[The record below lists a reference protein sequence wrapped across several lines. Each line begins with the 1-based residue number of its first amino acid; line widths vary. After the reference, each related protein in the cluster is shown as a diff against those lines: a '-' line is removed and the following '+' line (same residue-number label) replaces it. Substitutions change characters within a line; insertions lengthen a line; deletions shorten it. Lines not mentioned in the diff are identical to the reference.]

1 MIYFSGKDEA
11 KRYSLYR
18 PYIHPQVIQI
28 IKSKLTLR
36 KPIGDILDVG
46 CGTGQST
53 IALTEIAERVT
64 GIDISEDMI
73 SQAERHEKV
82 KYLQAPAENIP
93 LHNMSF
99 DMVTVGLSFHWLDR
113 RRFLPE
119 AHRLLKSPG
128 WLVIYDNFFS
138 GVMRENPEFENW
150 LKDEFI
156 VRFPTPPRD
165 RRPLKDD
172 KLRQYGFVVD
182 QSENYQE
189 DVTYT
194 LEQLVGYMTT
204 MTNTVAIL
212 KEGRVT
218 MAETVQ
224 WLMSSLEPFFRGQRA
239 CTFSHRGWIKF
250 LKKLNQRAAEIGKH

>member
-28 IKSKLTLR
+28 IKSKLALR
-36 KPIGDILDVG
+36 KPVGDILDVC

-53 IALTEIAERVT
+53 IALTEIAERVF

-73 SQAERHEKV
+73 SQVKSHEKV
-82 KYLQAPAENIP
+82 KYLQAAAEDIP
-93 LHNMSF
+93 LQDMTF
-99 DMVTVGLSFHWLDR
+99 DMVTVGLSFHWLVR
-113 RRFLPE
+113 SRFLPE

-138 GVMRENPEFENW
+138 GIMRENPEFENW
-150 LKDEFI
+150 IKDEFI

-165 RRPLKDD
+165 RRPLRDD
-172 KLRQYGFVVD
+172 KLRQYGFIIER
-182 QSENYQE
+182 SEDYEE

-204 MTNTVAIL
+204 MTNIVAVL
-212 KEGRVT
+212 KQSRVT

-224 WLMSSLEPFFRGQRA
+224 WLVSSLEPFFKGLRE

-250 LKKLNQRAAEIGKH
+250 LKKLNR